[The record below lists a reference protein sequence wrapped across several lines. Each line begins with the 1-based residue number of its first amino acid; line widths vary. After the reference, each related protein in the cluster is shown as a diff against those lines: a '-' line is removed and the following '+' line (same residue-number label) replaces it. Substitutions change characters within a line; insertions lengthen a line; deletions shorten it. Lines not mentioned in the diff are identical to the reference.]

1 MGCGCQENKSSNSKP
16 NVFASGSTNQGN
28 YVKNA
33 VDPINPLSP
42 NDLVLDTIK
51 LSFDDNYS
59 LQNYITNLNIPLVI
73 QYLLENKY
81 VVISNALTI
90 VLEIPVSQLPIT
102 KSSGNKNL
110 RPEGQELLELI
121 GKKFNLS
128 QTDILKILNTFD
140 QPTKSTIYNTIQRY
154 ILCKRKND
162 KNNSRKYELIILN
175 LFSQKYKCI
184 PIPEKTVTFTIGE
197 QGVKNIAKLNYFL
210 SVSKYI
216 RPDNISIDIPSYVKN
231 WYELQMWARYI
242 QDNNLIPNSLDESS
256 LIKRPVFYN
265 NCGTSVIFK
274 DLKTV
279 LEVDYLKYLK
289 TYELEGTIGSNL
301 KGPIGTN
308 LKSVC

>member
-16 NVFASGSTNQGN
+16 NVFASGATNQGN
-28 YVKNA
+28 HSKKT

-102 KSSGNKNL
+102 KSSNNNL
-110 RPEGQELLELI
+110 RPEGQVLLELI

-128 QTDILKILNTFD
+128 QTEILNILNSFD
-140 QPTKSTIYNTIQRY
+140 QPTKSTIYDTIQRY
-154 ILCKRKND
+154 ILSKRKND
-162 KNNSRKYELIILN
+162 KNISRKYELIILN
-175 LFSQKYKCI
+175 LFSQKYNCI

-216 RPDNISIDIPSYVKN
+216 RPDNITIDIPAYVKN
-231 WYELQMWARYI
+231 WYQLQMWARYI

-256 LIKRPVFYN
+256 LYKRPVFYN
-265 NCGTSVIFK
+265 NCGTAVILK

-279 LEVDYLKYLK
+279 LELDYLKYL
-289 TYELEGTIGSNL
+289 TAYDL
-301 KGPIGTN
+301 KGTIGTN
-308 LKSVC
+308 LKGTIGTDLKNVT